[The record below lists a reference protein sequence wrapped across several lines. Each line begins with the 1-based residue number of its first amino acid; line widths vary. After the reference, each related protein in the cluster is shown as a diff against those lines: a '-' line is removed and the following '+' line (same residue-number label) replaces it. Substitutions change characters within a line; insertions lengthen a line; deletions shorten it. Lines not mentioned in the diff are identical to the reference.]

1 MAWESHNS
9 YLGNEEEGRERGI
22 KKKMEKRRVREEGSK
37 GFGVCVGG
45 GFSYSLCM
53 QIERRALSVRKK
65 FLSCLAQI
73 KFVTKTTVF

>member
-1 MAWESHNS
+1 
-9 YLGNEEEGRERGI
+9 
-22 KKKMEKRRVREEGSK
+22 MEKRRVREEGSK